1 MDIKIIAFGIAKDI
15 LNARDIK
22 INLEGDKTI
31 KTLKTELIKKYP
43 GFGKLVSLKFAVNED
58 YQADSFVLN
67 ETDEVVIIPPVSGG

>member
-1 MDIKIIAFGIAKDI
+1 MNIKIIAFGIARDI
-15 LNARDIK
+15 LNARNIK
-22 INLEGDKTI
+22 VNLEGDKTI

-43 GFGKLVSLKFAVNED
+43 EFGKLASLKFAVNED